1 MHDTPPE
8 TSRLDELTAVVARLE
23 DRVARLERALGER
36 SLPREAPTAAAKP
49 HAEPAPRQRWLDVAL
64 VGRSLIVLG
73 IGYLLRAITDL
84 PVMPD
89 AVGAAAGLALAAAL
103 LALADRAGA
112 RGLPASSTYHG
123 ATALIITY
131 PLVGELV
138 VRYAL
143 IGPAVGAALILAFS
157 VATMVV
163 AGHRRVVPLAWIVTP
178 ASLLAIVALATQTG
192 MAAPH
197 AVAVVA
203 VTAGAAWLARRLR
216 QRFLV
221 WPIVIAADLV
231 VLLFTSLVLWGRS
244 PTSPWAAAV
253 IALLFF
259 ALCAGGAMARSLH
272 DGTATTLWENL
283 QASAAFLVGLVAAA
297 RLSAELPGG
306 AVLGVA
312 MLGLGV
318 AGAVVAL
325 RAFSP
330 ETAGR
335 TLAFWTTL
343 WLAVVLVSLAVLFH
357 GHWSALALVELVPA
371 AAILVVARRRE
382 HPAADLQALAT
393 IVVAAAVSGALSDV
407 ALALSAPPA
416 DVVAPGPIG
425 LVVLAALVL
434 VAIVGIREPPRGAS
448 RFRRAVKTL
457 AVLLSA
463 LSIAALVSW
472 LAAAVVHPSLAV
484 MATIR
489 TGILS
494 LGATALALI
503 PRRSSA
509 DLVYPLLALIAIKIC
524 VEDLRHGVAATLFVS
539 LGLFG
544 LALILAP
551 RFRHADR

>member
-1 MHDTPPE
+1 MHDRPE
-8 TSRLDELTAVVARLE
+8 EISRLDELTAVVARLE
-23 DRVARLERALGER
+23 DRIARLERALGER
-36 SLPREAPTAAAKP
+36 SLPRQAPSPAP
-49 HAEPAPRQRWLDVAL
+49 PPLAEPAPRQRWLDVAL

-84 PVMPD
+84 HVMPD

-103 LALADRAGA
+103 LVLADRAGA
-112 RGLPASSTYHG
+112 RGRPASSAFHG

-143 IGPAVGAALILAFS
+143 IGPAVGAALMLAFS
-157 VATMVV
+157 IAAMVV
-163 AGHRRVVPLAWIVTP
+163 AGHRRVVALAWIVTP

-192 MAAPH
+192 LAAPH
-197 AVAVVA
+197 AAAVVA
-203 VTAGAAWLARRLR
+203 LAAGAAWLTRRLG

-221 WPIVIAADLV
+221 WPIVIASDLV

-244 PTSPWAAAV
+244 PASPWAAAV
-253 IALLFF
+253 VAVVFF
-259 ALCAGGAMARSLH
+259 ALSAGGAMARALH
-272 DGTATTLWENL
+272 DGTPTTLWENV

-297 RLSAELPGG
+297 RLSAQLPGG
-306 AVLGVA
+306 AFLGVA

-318 AGAVVAL
+318 AGEVLAL

-330 ETAGR
+330 QAAGR
-335 TLAFWTTL
+335 TLAFWTSL
-343 WLAVVLVSLAVLFH
+343 WLAVIVVSLAVLVH
-357 GHWSALALVELVPA
+357 GPALALVELVPA
-371 AAILVVARRRE
+371 AAVLVVVRRRE
-382 HPAADLQALAT
+382 HPAGELQALAT
-393 IVVAAAVSGALSDV
+393 IVVAAAVSGVVDDV
-407 ALALSAPPA
+407 ALALSAPPPE
-416 DVVAPGPIG
+416 VAAPSPIG

-434 VAIVGIREPPRGAS
+434 VTIFGIREPPRGAS
-448 RFRRAVKTL
+448 LPRRAAKTL
-457 AVLLSA
+457 AVLLSTV
-463 LSIAALVSW
+463 SVAALVAW
-472 LAAAVVHPSLAV
+472 LAAAVLHPSFAV

-494 LGATALALI
+494 LGAIGLALV
-503 PRRSSA
+503 PRRSCA

-544 LALILAP
+544 LTLILAP
-551 RFRHADR
+551 RFRQSPK